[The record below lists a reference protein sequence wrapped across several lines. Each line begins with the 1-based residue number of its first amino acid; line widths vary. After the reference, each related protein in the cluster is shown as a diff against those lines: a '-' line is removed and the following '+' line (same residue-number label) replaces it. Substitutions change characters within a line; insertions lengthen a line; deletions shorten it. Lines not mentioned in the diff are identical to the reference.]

1 MSVYEDRVLTCPHC
15 GHAEARQ
22 VAVSL
27 SGDRIAH
34 ERQEILDDTFQRF
47 TCTACQRPFRADG
60 PLIYIDFDEKL
71 WIAVFPAPW
80 EAAWWDH
87 EDEPRGVFER
97 YMIENCPPLVR
108 EWAPGFAVRAVF
120 GLDRLREKLVA
131 HAAGIDDRVLEAF
144 KLDLLRGMG
153 THELSPRARPTL
165 REVTADTAV
174 FHVPRPDPDEP
185 AELAPAR
192 LAEVRVARAELDRI
206 AAARDGAWASTI
218 AAVSEGPYVDLGRL
232 FAPRPADEATA

>member
-1 MSVYEDRVLTCPHC
+1 VSVYEDRVLACPHC
-15 GHAEARQ
+15 GHEEARQ

-27 SGDRIAH
+27 SGDRAAQQ
-34 ERQEILDDTFQRF
+34 RQEILSDTFQRF
-47 TCTACQRPFRADG
+47 ACAACGEPFRADG

-71 WIAVFPAPW
+71 WLGVFPAPW
-80 EAAWWDH
+80 EAAWWEH
-87 EDEPRGVFER
+87 EAEPRGAFDR

-131 HAAGIDDRVLEAF
+131 HAAGIDDRVLEAY
-144 KLDLLRGMG
+144 KLELLRGMG

-165 REVTADTAV
+165 REATADDAL
-174 FHVPRPDPDEP
+174 FHVPRPAPDDPG
-185 AELAPAR
+185 R
-192 LAEVRVARAELDRI
+192 LAKVRVARAEIDRI
-206 AAARDGAWASTI
+206 AAAPGGAWASTI

-232 FAPRPADEATA
+232 FAPRPTPETDAETA